1 MSAGAGLS
9 RAFVAL
15 FLAAG
20 LAACA
25 TADFDRSLERTNA
38 RVSGF
43 TDATAVLARDAEQRQ
58 ALDAKAAELLTK
70 VLDEDLAVQLA
81 MVNSPEFQ
89 AILARNWERA
99 AEAAQS
105 GRIANPVFT
114 FERVHVLDEV
124 EFGRLLTVGL
134 IDLLTY
140 PARQGVARARLAAE
154 EERLGAEVV
163 RKVTDVRK
171 AWVRAV
177 AARERLGYARQVFEA
192 AGAAAELARRMQA
205 TGNFGTAQRVR
216 QQGFYADAAT
226 QLALAQHEATAGR
239 EELVR
244 QLGLAQAQVPL
255 LVLAERLPD
264 LPGTPLQPG
273 EVGAAARSGN
283 LDVHVARA
291 EFEAAARAQG
301 LGAVTSLVDV
311 EGGLRRDTVF
321 DNAEGSRATGR
332 GYELDVTLPVF
343 DWGGMKR
350 DGMNARTLAA
360 GNELEASLRTAGSRL
375 RETYSAYRTAH
386 DIARHYREEVIPL
399 QQTLSEEN
407 VLRYNAM
414 LIGVFELLADARAQ
428 IGSVMAGMDALEQF
442 WLADAALQAAIM
454 GTGGA
459 AGLRAPAAAGE
470 SADAGH

>member
-140 PARQGVARARLAAE
+140 PVRQGV
-154 EERLGAEVV
+154 
-163 RKVTDVRK
+163 
-171 AWVRAV
+171 
-177 AARERLGYARQVFEA
+177 
-192 AGAAAELARRMQA
+192 
-205 TGNFGTAQRVR
+205 
-216 QQGFYADAAT
+216 
-226 QLALAQHEATAGR
+226 
-239 EELVR
+239 
-244 QLGLAQAQVPL
+244 
-255 LVLAERLPD
+255 
-264 LPGTPLQPG
+264 
-273 EVGAAARSGN
+273 
-283 LDVHVARA
+283 
-291 EFEAAARAQG
+291 
-301 LGAVTSLVDV
+301 
-311 EGGLRRDTVF
+311 
-321 DNAEGSRATGR
+321 
-332 GYELDVTLPVF
+332 
-343 DWGGMKR
+343 
-350 DGMNARTLAA
+350 
-360 GNELEASLRTAGSRL
+360 
-375 RETYSAYRTAH
+375 
-386 DIARHYREEVIPL
+386 
-399 QQTLSEEN
+399 
-407 VLRYNAM
+407 
-414 LIGVFELLADARAQ
+414 
-428 IGSVMAGMDALEQF
+428 
-442 WLADAALQAAIM
+442 
-454 GTGGA
+454 
-459 AGLRAPAAAGE
+459 
-470 SADAGH
+470 